1 MRATWQSVLAICADE
16 SSASDRRMRVR
27 SDWSSARHASDGPST
42 ARSYE
47 IDCVATMGSG
57 ATGASARTS
66 SRRSPAR
73 LRPPFVAQNTRA
85 RPTKGSSPCTRLRSI
100 RDPQRLVPAA
110 RQRFRLTESVRKTLR
125 EVEVRSRS
133 DPSASVLPTPM
144 LLNARVCLGALFVRG
159 ERRTSVGFPFAI
171 GGRKRGAAFL
181 LPTKPLFFRHLRKR
195 GGGESAR

>member
-27 SDWSSARHASDGPST
+27 SDWSSARHASDWPST

-110 RQRFRLTESVRKTLR
+110 RQRFRLTESVPKDAAGSGGAVAIGPVGVSPANTDAPK
-125 EVEVRSRS
+125 RSRLS
-133 DPSASVLPTPM
+133 GRAVRPWRAADVRRIPVRNWGEKAGCGVPSA
-144 LLNARVCLGALFVRG
+144 N
-159 ERRTSVGFPFAI
+159 
-171 GGRKRGAAFL
+171 
-181 LPTKPLFFRHLRKR
+181 
-195 GGGESAR
+195 